1 MTQLSDKNNW
11 CEHLRLGLFETT
23 KFIYGD
29 QVNIKYSKEYA
40 REIALLLRSWSEKR
54 IKS

>member
-1 MTQLSDKNNW
+1 MLIDNENDW
-11 CEHLRLGLFETT
+11 FDHLRLGLLETT

-40 REIALLLRSWSEKR
+40 LEVALLLDTWSKNLV
-54 IKS
+54 K